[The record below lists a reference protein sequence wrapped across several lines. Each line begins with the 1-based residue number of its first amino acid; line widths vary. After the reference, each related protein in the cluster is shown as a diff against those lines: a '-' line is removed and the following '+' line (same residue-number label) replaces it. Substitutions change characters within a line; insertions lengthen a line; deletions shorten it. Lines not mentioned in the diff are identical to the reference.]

1 MQNMSDRTARTRW
14 LVPAVILLAVAAA
27 YAYTLTFEFV
37 YDDQAQ
43 IVATSYVHSW
53 RFVPRYFQ
61 EHLWSHKISGAGSYY
76 RPLFLLW
83 LLTNHTLFGLRP
95 EWWHLTTV
103 GIHLTVT
110 LLFYL
115 VTVRLARDRIT
126 AAMAALMFGLHPVHV
141 ESVAW
146 VSGVSDP
153 LVAA

>member
-1 MQNMSDRTARTRW
+1 MQSMSDRTARSRW
-14 LVPAVILLAVAAA
+14 LVPALILLAVAAA

-53 RFVPRYFQ
+53 RFVTRYFQ
-61 EHLWSHKISGAGSYY
+61 EHIWSHKISGAGSYY
-76 RPLFLLW
+76 RPVFLLW
-83 LLTNHTLFGLRP
+83 LLINYTLFGLWP

-103 GIHLTVT
+103 GIYLLVT

-115 VTVRLARDRIT
+115 VTVRLTRDRFIGAT
-126 AAMAALMFGLHPVHV
+126 AALLFGLHPLHV

-146 VSGVSDP
+146 ISGV
-153 LVAA
+153 